1 VPTSI
6 HHRRRGLKG
15 RGRQPV
21 LRSRFYMRLMR
32 AANIVM
38 SNTPSEMRDLLEFRR
53 RVGGEVLISG
63 LGLGIIA
70 QIASAKAAV
79 STVTVIEIFRR
90 RQRLVAPLSPTNA

>member
-1 VPTSI
+1 
-6 HHRRRGLKG
+6 
-15 RGRQPV
+15 
-21 LRSRFYMRLMR
+21 MRLMR

-63 LGLGIIA
+63 LGLGITA

-90 RQRLVAPLSPTNA
+90 RQRLVAPLSPTNALPSFTLMPMTGSRRKEHAGMS